1 MHRSSKWLKKYTME
15 ILRRNT
21 TKARRGKRFF
31 TIVKVISW
39 CKQAAG
45 QKRVDVVHLSDSP
58 NNCVVLARP
67 RPPPLSTAYK
77 KPRKGSLADLGEGGV
92 AWDLCQ
98 ANDIS
103 CAVDNL
109 PSGWITRSHVDIRLR
124 VRSDGN
130 LTVKS
135 CFHCFFKLPT
145 PVRTLVSGKKSFK
158 HCPSGVRA
166 SDASEKW

>member
-1 MHRSSKWLKKYTME
+1 ME

-21 TKARRGKRFF
+21 TKVRRGKRFF

-77 KPRKGSLADLGEGGV
+77 KPRKGSLADLGEGLSLETFVKLMISPVLWIICHRG
-92 AWDLCQ
+92 DLRGHMY
-98 ANDIS
+98 S
-103 CAVDNL
+103 
-109 PSGWITRSHVDIRLR
+109 P
-124 VRSDGN
+124 
-130 LTVKS
+130 
-135 CFHCFFKLPT
+135 
-145 PVRTLVSGKKSFK
+145 
-158 HCPSGVRA
+158 A
-166 SDASEKW
+166 SP

>member
-1 MHRSSKWLKKYTME
+1 ME

-21 TKARRGKRFF
+21 TKVRRGKRFF

-92 AWDLCQ
+92 A
-98 ANDIS
+98 
-103 CAVDNL
+103 
-109 PSGWITRSHVDIRLR
+109 
-124 VRSDGN
+124 
-130 LTVKS
+130 
-135 CFHCFFKLPT
+135 
-145 PVRTLVSGKKSFK
+145 
-158 HCPSGVRA
+158 
-166 SDASEKW
+166 